1 MRKIRKA
8 VILAGLLFLIFLLT
22 SGGFLVVNNPQK
34 ADVLVVLAG
43 ETDHRPARGLELLRE
58 GYSRRMILDVPAHA
72 TIYQWKQTE
81 LGEKYIQTL
90 PERAE
95 ISICPIYG
103 LSTKA
108 EAKDVGGC
116 LESLHAKRV
125 LLVTSDYH
133 TCRGLS
139 VFRRE
144 VPNYDYSIAAA
155 YDPEQFSSQWW
166 RRRQWAKVNFDE
178 WIRLV
183 WWELIDRW
191 R

>member
-1 MRKIRKA
+1 MRRLRKA
-8 VILAGLLFLIFLLT
+8 VILIGLLFLIFLLT

-43 ETDHRPARGLELLRE
+43 ETDHRPARGLELLRQ
-58 GYSRRMILDVPAHA
+58 GYAGRMILDVPAQA
-72 TIYQWKQTE
+72 TIYQWKQAE
-81 LGEKYIQTL
+81 LAEKYIQGL

-108 EAKDVGGC
+108 EANDVAVC
-116 LESLHAKRV
+116 LEPLHAKRV
-125 LLVTSDYH
+125 LLVSSDYH
-133 TCRGLS
+133 TRRALS

-144 VPNYDYSIAAA
+144 VPNYDFRIAAG
-155 YDPEQFSSQWW
+155 YDPEQFDSHWW
-166 RRRQWAKVNFDE
+166 QRRQWAKVNFDE